1 MSPGNRPRPSL
12 ASHGHASPTTRSA
25 PPRMMRNRCIVH
37 HLAPRRFGVRLLDT
51 AVARGRL
58 VPIAFVA
65 ADVLVARAF
74 GFDRA
79 AAALPRAIAVFGS
92 TVLGVV
98 GFVRRTFVGVRGLAT
113 GLPAFASSS
122 SIASARVS
130 ESTLSL
136 SGSVA
141 LTSRCLTYGPY
152 RPACSST
159 GCLSFGCAP
168 RRRTGVHVRR

>member
-58 VPIAFVA
+58 VPIAFVS

-79 AAALPRAIAVFGS
+79 AAALPRAMAVFGS
-92 TVLGVV
+92 TVLVV
-98 GFVRRTFVGVRGLAT
+98 FCFVHTDFERTLGY
-113 GLPAFASSS
+113 
-122 SIASARVS
+122 
-130 ESTLSL
+130 ST
-136 SGSVA
+136 
-141 LTSRCLTYGPY
+141 
-152 RPACSST
+152 
-159 GCLSFGCAP
+159 
-168 RRRTGVHVRR
+168 